1 MAKSSERGKVHV
13 LKVYESLLNH
23 KDYPTANYIKQ
34 LYPNIKSIMNK
45 YQTNHPD
52 QHPDLLLMLQ
62 NEDVIKINLFT
73 IKGAASIQPKNI
85 GAKSFLSK
93 YFNSEAL
100 QKMFNVDLE
109 NELKAFYRE
118 IVRQKEQINEYDT
131 ITILRSKVKDYFPK
145 FTDEINPLRR
155 VFLAQLRDI
164 AFYLL
169 KEAYNAKKSLLEE
182 TFQILMMTDSINIV
196 SRCNE
201 EQIYKVE
208 QWQTQID
215 FAKPLYIYK
224 KGNDTV
230 GLRIGEH
237 ALTLRFKFESSPS
250 TSIKIATSFEYFPEN
265 AKVQNEN
272 LQSIEAFEKKIEQH
286 VKTSTSNSSN
296 AIGKCNE
303 AIIYYR
309 LLKTNPLLQQV
320 EESAYQEILTSYS
333 SIVDHDILLQIVES
347 SIVTKEKI
355 EEYLVNKYGEYRLQ
369 SIQLVPESYIKDRLD
384 TTDLK
389 IILLA
394 NGKYI
399 EEGLSLKAI
408 ANKSAKITVKNPGA
422 GQILGP
428 LYFDVGSLVPLLD
441 KLKKQFD
448 LGKKNHRQ
456 CLEEIS
462 VEFGQAVGNAELNKL
477 QKGLVAILG
486 NATKVITMYKQN
498 DCHILEHNK
507 AIGHV
512 MINQQTP
519 SAIQTTFICNEGELN
534 LSLRVKFSAGK
545 SKGWSSV
552 KFVGEMEI

>member
-1 MAKSSERGKVHV
+1 MAKSSERGKAHV

-52 QHPDLLLMLQ
+52 QHPDLLLTLQ

-73 IKGAASIQPKNI
+73 IKGATSIQPKNI

-109 NELKAFYRE
+109 HELKAFYRE
-118 IVRQKEQINEYDT
+118 IVSQKGQINEYDT
-131 ITILRSKVKDYFPK
+131 ITILRSKVKHYFPK

-169 KEAYNAKKSLLEE
+169 KEAYNAKKGLLEE
-182 TFQILMMTDSINIV
+182 TFQILMMIDSINIV
-196 SRCNE
+196 SRYNE
-201 EQIYKVE
+201 ERIYKVE

-215 FAKPLYIYK
+215 FSKPLYIYK

-303 AIIYYR
+303 AIVYYR

-448 LGKKNHRQ
+448 LGEKNHRQ

-498 DCHILEHNK
+498 DCHILEHSK

-519 SAIQTTFICNEGELN
+519 STIQTTFICNEGELN

-545 SKGWSSV
+545 SKGGSSV
-552 KFVGEMEI
+552 KFVGEMGI

>member
-145 FTDEINPLRR
+145 FMDEINPLRR

-272 LQSIEAFEKKIEQH
+272 LQSIEAFEKKIEKH

-552 KFVGEMEI
+552 KFVGEIEI

>member
-1 MAKSSERGKVHV
+1 MAKSSERGKAHV

-45 YQTNHPD
+45 YQTTHPD
-52 QHPDLLLMLQ
+52 QHPDLLLTLQ

-73 IKGAASIQPKNI
+73 IKGATSIQPKNI
-85 GAKSFLSK
+85 GAKSFLTK

-109 NELKAFYRE
+109 HELKAFYRE
-118 IVRQKEQINEYDT
+118 IVSQKEQINEYDT
-131 ITILRSKVKDYFPK
+131 ITILRSKVKHYFPK

-155 VFLAQLRDI
+155 VFLTQLRDI

-169 KEAYNAKKSLLEE
+169 KEAYNAKKGLLEE
-182 TFQILMMTDSINIV
+182 TFQILMMIDSINIV
-196 SRCNE
+196 SRYNE
-201 EQIYKVE
+201 ERIYKVE

-215 FAKPLYIYK
+215 FSKPLYIYK

-265 AKVQNEN
+265 AKVLNEN

-286 VKTSTSNSSN
+286 VQTSTSNSSN

-303 AIIYYR
+303 AIVYYR

-320 EESAYQEILTSYS
+320 EESAYQEILISYS
-333 SIVDHDILLQIVES
+333 SIVEHDILLQIVES
-347 SIVTKEKI
+347 SIVTKKKI
-355 EEYLVNKYGEYRLQ
+355 DEYLVNKYGEYRLQ

-394 NGKYI
+394 NGQYI

-408 ANKSAKITVKNPGA
+408 ANKSTKITVKNPGA

-441 KLKKQFD
+441 KLKKQFE

-462 VEFGQAVGNAELNKL
+462 VEFGQAVGNAELSKQ

-486 NATKVITMYKQN
+486 IATKVITMYKQN
-498 DCHILEHNK
+498 DCHILEHSK

-512 MINQQTP
+512 KINQQTP
-519 SAIQTTFICNEGELN
+519 SAIQTTFICNESELN

-552 KFVGEMEI
+552 KFVGEMGI

>member
-272 LQSIEAFEKKIEQH
+272 LQSIEAFEKKIEKH

>member
-1 MAKSSERGKVHV
+1 MAKSSERGKAHV

-52 QHPDLLLMLQ
+52 QHPDLLITLQ

-73 IKGAASIQPKNI
+73 IKGATSIQPKNI

-109 NELKAFYRE
+109 HELKAFYRE
-118 IVRQKEQINEYDT
+118 IVSQKGQINEYDT
-131 ITILRSKVKDYFPK
+131 ITILRSKVKHYFPK

-169 KEAYNAKKSLLEE
+169 KEAYNAKKGLLEE
-182 TFQILMMTDSINIV
+182 TFQILMMIDSINIV
-196 SRCNE
+196 SRYNE
-201 EQIYKVE
+201 ERIYKVE

-215 FAKPLYIYK
+215 FSKPLYIYK

-303 AIIYYR
+303 AIVYYR

-320 EESAYQEILTSYS
+320 EGSTYQEILTSYS

-498 DCHILEHNK
+498 DCHILEHSK

-519 SAIQTTFICNEGELN
+519 STIQTTFICNEGELN

-552 KFVGEMEI
+552 KFVGEMGI